1 MIVFGFV
8 YAQLGLKYVMASVDM
23 YRKVSVFAPDETF
36 QSPPGRDPPGALTS
50 FHPEIALF
58 RNLCVN
64 LRNYLCG
71 VPLVRLR
78 AIP

>member
-1 MIVFGFV
+1 M
-8 YAQLGLKYVMASVDM
+8 
-23 YRKVSVFAPDETF
+23 
-36 QSPPGRDPPGALTS
+36 
-50 FHPEIALF
+50 ALF

-78 AIP
+78 VIPWFPWPCEKLLISALET

>member
-1 MIVFGFV
+1 MENHIIGHVE
-8 YAQLGLKYVMASVDM
+8 LVMFSLW
-23 YRKVSVFAPDETF
+23 VSTND
-36 QSPPGRDPPGALTS
+36 DLIS

-71 VPLVRLR
+71 VPLARLR

>member
-1 MIVFGFV
+1 MENHIIGHVE
-8 YAQLGLKYVMASVDM
+8 LVMWSLW
-23 YRKVSVFAPDETF
+23 VSTND
-36 QSPPGRDPPGALTS
+36 DLIS